1 MVSMSVRRLRDLLTE
16 LMWDAPDE
24 VEPEVQRAVS
34 DNAVKET
41 FEMYQQVWR
50 EYNQV
55 KELPGQENWL
65 GHTKR

>member
-1 MVSMSVRRLRDLLTE
+1 MSVRRLRDLLTE

-24 VEPEVQRAVS
+24 VEPEVQRAIA
-34 DNAVKET
+34 DNALKET
-41 FEMYQQVWR
+41 FEMYQRVWR